1 MTKCI
6 DLSVFENEIDT
17 QKYRLD
23 ITLTIQIDGLPI
35 LDKIRVH
42 TQKQRNDTMKYTE
55 TRRSIFLAIAK
66 NGGAKIS
73 DIAKNNGISEMRARY
88 HIAQIR
94 NDFDSVYT
102 IQVTPI
108 GSEQYGQGDAIY
120 NAIYK

>member
-1 MTKCI
+1 LTKCI

-17 QKYRLD
+17 QKYRFD
-23 ITLTIQIDGLPI
+23 ITLTIQVDGLPI

-55 TRRSIFLAIAK
+55 TRRAIFYAMVK
-66 NGGAKIS
+66 RGGAKIS

>member
-1 MTKCI
+1 
-6 DLSVFENEIDT
+6 
-17 QKYRLD
+17 
-23 ITLTIQIDGLPI
+23 
-35 LDKIRVH
+35 
-42 TQKQRNDTMKYTE
+42 MKYTE

-94 NDFDSVYT
+94 DDFDSVYT

-120 NAIYK
+120 NAIYKD